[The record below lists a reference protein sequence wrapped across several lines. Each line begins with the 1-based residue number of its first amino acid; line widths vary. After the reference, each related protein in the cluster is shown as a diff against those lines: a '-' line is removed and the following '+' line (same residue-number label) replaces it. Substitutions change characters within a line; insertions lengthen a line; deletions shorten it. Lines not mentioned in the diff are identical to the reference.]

1 MKRKIRKHVTALLA
15 AAIFFA
21 ASFPS
26 FVFAETPNA
35 PVVMEM
41 QETYDELPTYYNAM
55 GEGLVTG
62 IKKQTGQNCWAFATM
77 SAVETSL
84 LKQGIV
90 PNWETLDLSEALIDD
105 AIYTRCDDTLHN
117 TTGDQ
122 NFTTLK
128 GAELSWAAQLLAGGI
143 SVADEQEYLER
154 GKGHQFD
161 TDFNVADFWSCAFIP
176 TTVEDLK
183 RAIYQYGSVS
193 ISLWSWYH
201 GIALTGWDDEYD
213 GLLDLDYVD
222 NVGAF
227 WGKDS
232 GFVNTPEIGTYKSN
246 YEVPYDDTEYYYE
259 GEDMPEFWDGDRWP
273 ELFDAVAYEYRDKD
287 TYDNVYFYDG
297 SGFSGGIEATKAAA
311 VFEAKAGTDTQG
323 EQIVSA
329 TLPLASLDTTA
340 SVQIYTG
347 LKNANDPESGTP
359 LFESGSEPTIHA
371 DYSGMYSVDFRE
383 YGKVAPLRQGE
394 LFSVVM
400 TLPKGG
406 SVMTACEGTYF
417 YSYNTENIEQ
427 GQTFFY
433 GYQSKEGWTD
443 GLDIAHTARL
453 HVQTKMIPISEL
465 PPPHEHTYGT
475 RWERNDTTHWRECS
489 CGDKTGEAVHTK
501 TQCHS
506 GTQHW
511 EVCSVCGWEGGKA
524 NHTYDNKLDTT
535 CNICGYVRTAAPPVP
550 PSTPSPSEPDPPDT
564 PPDCPKDGSCFLG
577 RFTDTNLNAWYHDGV
592 HYCLENGLMKGYS
605 ENTFAP
611 NDSLTRAML
620 AQILYSKEGKP
631 IVSANCS
638 FDDVASGKWYSNAVT
653 WAAEREIVIGY
664 GDGTFDP
671 DGAITRE
678 QLAVMLWRYAGSPAA
693 SGTLNSFSDQG
704 KVSGYAVDALRWAVE
719 TGILSGKGNGIL
731 DPKGKAT
738 RAEAATML
746 YHYFSE
752 TI

>member
-1 MKRKIRKHVTALLA
+1 
-15 AAIFFA
+15 
-21 ASFPS
+21 
-26 FVFAETPNA
+26 
-35 PVVMEM
+35 MELRL
-41 QETYDELPTYYNAM
+41 Y
-55 GEGLVTG
+55 
-62 IKKQTGQNCWAFATM
+62 
-77 SAVETSL
+77 
-84 LKQGIV
+84 
-90 PNWETLDLSEALIDD
+90 
-105 AIYTRCDDTLHN
+105 
-117 TTGDQ
+117 
-122 NFTTLK
+122 
-128 GAELSWAAQLLAGGI
+128 
-143 SVADEQEYLER
+143 
-154 GKGHQFD
+154 
-161 TDFNVADFWSCAFIP
+161 P

-193 ISLWSWYH
+193 IGLWSWYH
-201 GIALTGWDDEYD
+201 GIALTGWDDEYY
-213 GLLDLDYVD
+213 GLLHLDYVD

-227 WGKDS
+227 LGKDS
-232 GFVNTPEIGTYKSN
+232 GFVNKWEIGTYEFN
-246 YEVPYDDTEYYYE
+246 DEVPYDDTEYYYE

-273 ELFDAVAYEYRDKD
+273 ELFDAVAYVYRDKD
-287 TYDNVYFYDG
+287 TYDNVYLYDG
-297 SGFSGGIEATKAAA
+297 SGCSGKVEAEKAAA

-340 SVQIYTG
+340 RVQIYTG

-359 LFESGSEPTIHA
+359 LFEPGSEPTIHA

-383 YGKVAPLRQGE
+383 FGKAAPLRQGE

-465 PPPHEHTYGT
+465 PPSHEHTYETG
-475 RWERNDTTHWRECS
+475 WKIDDAGHWHECS
-489 CGDKTGEAVHTK
+489 CGEKSEEASHTK
-501 TQCHS
+501 TQRNNS
-506 GTQHW
+506 TQHW
-511 EVCSVCGWEGGKA
+511 ETCSVCGWEGSKTS
-524 NHTYDNKLDTT
+524 HTYDNNQDAS
-535 CNICGYVRTAAPPVP
+535 CNICGYERTVTP
-550 PSTPSPSEPDPPDT
+550 PSPPSPPSVEPVDPIGPVEPDLPNSPSS
-564 PPDCPKDGSCFLG
+564 CSKDGSCVLSKFGDVSL
-577 RFTDTNLNAWYHDGV
+577 DIWYHDGI

-638 FDDVASGKWYSNAVT
+638 FDDVASSKWYSNAVT
-653 WAAEREIVIGY
+653 WAAEREIVAGY
-664 GDGTFDP
+664 GDDAFGPDDP
-671 DGAITRE
+671 ITRE
-678 QLAVMLWRYAGSPAA
+678 QLAVMLWRYAGSPATH
-693 SGTLNSFSDQG
+693 GTLNGFTDQG
-704 KVSGYAVDALRWAVE
+704 KVSRYATDALCWAVE
-719 TGILSGKGNGIL
+719 KGILSGKGSGIL

-746 YHYFSE
+746 YHYFTLE
-752 TI
+752 G

>member
-1 MKRKIRKHVTALLA
+1 
-15 AAIFFA
+15 
-21 ASFPS
+21 
-26 FVFAETPNA
+26 
-35 PVVMEM
+35 
-41 QETYDELPTYYNAM
+41 
-55 GEGLVTG
+55 
-62 IKKQTGQNCWAFATM
+62 
-77 SAVETSL
+77 
-84 LKQGIV
+84 
-90 PNWETLDLSEALIDD
+90 
-105 AIYTRCDDTLHN
+105 
-117 TTGDQ
+117 
-122 NFTTLK
+122 
-128 GAELSWAAQLLAGGI
+128 
-143 SVADEQEYLER
+143 
-154 GKGHQFD
+154 
-161 TDFNVADFWSCAFIP
+161 
-176 TTVEDLK
+176 
-183 RAIYQYGSVS
+183 
-193 ISLWSWYH
+193 
-201 GIALTGWDDEYD
+201 
-213 GLLDLDYVD
+213 
-222 NVGAF
+222 
-227 WGKDS
+227 
-232 GFVNTPEIGTYKSN
+232 
-246 YEVPYDDTEYYYE
+246 
-259 GEDMPEFWDGDRWP
+259 
-273 ELFDAVAYEYRDKD
+273 
-287 TYDNVYFYDG
+287 
-297 SGFSGGIEATKAAA
+297 
-311 VFEAKAGTDTQG
+311 
-323 EQIVSA
+323 
-329 TLPLASLDTTA
+329 
-340 SVQIYTG
+340 
-347 LKNANDPESGTP
+347 
-359 LFESGSEPTIHA
+359 
-371 DYSGMYSVDFRE
+371 MYSVDFRE
-383 YGKVAPLRQGE
+383 FGKSVTLRQGE

-433 GYQSKEGWTD
+433 GYQSREGWTD

-465 PPPHEHTYGT
+465 PPT
-475 RWERNDTTHWRECS
+475 
-489 CGDKTGEAVHTK
+489 
-501 TQCHS
+501 
-506 GTQHW
+506 
-511 EVCSVCGWEGGKA
+511 
-524 NHTYDNKLDTT
+524 
-535 CNICGYVRTAAPPVP
+535 P
-550 PSTPSPSEPDPPDT
+550 PSPPSPPAPGSMEPDPPDT

-678 QLAVMLWRYAGSPAA
+678 QLAVMLWRYAGSPTA

-738 RAEAATML
+738 RAEVATML